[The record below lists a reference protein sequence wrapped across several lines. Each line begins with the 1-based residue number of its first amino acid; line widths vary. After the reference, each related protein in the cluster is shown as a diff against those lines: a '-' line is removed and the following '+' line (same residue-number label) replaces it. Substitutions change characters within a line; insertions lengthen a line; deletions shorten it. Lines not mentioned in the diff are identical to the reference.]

1 MGLLAVPPVVLL
13 ARTPP
18 QMALKYLGTPA
29 VIQAIGLSLWTSA
42 ASLAIT
48 LVFGTPLA
56 FILGRWQFR
65 GKQIVEV
72 LVDWPI
78 VLPPAVA
85 GIALLMTLGRRGIIG
100 QWLARAGIE
109 IPFTPIAVI
118 IAQTFVA
125 CPYYI
130 KAASVGFGAV
140 SRQLLDAAELDG
152 TSAWQ
157 RFRSIVLPLSARSVL
172 VGAALTWSRALG
184 EFGAT
189 IIFAGNLQGKTQT
202 IPLAV
207 YIGFNIDIQQALT
220 LAAILLVISFVLLIG
235 IRLAYPRT

>member
-1 MGLLAVPPVVLL
+1 LAVPPIVLL

-18 QMALKYLGTPA
+18 ALLSRYLGTPA
-29 VIQAIGLSLWTSA
+29 VVQAISLSLWTSA
-42 ASLAIT
+42 ASLGIT
-48 LVFGTPLA
+48 LLFGTPLA
-56 FILGRWQFR
+56 YILGRWTFR
-65 GKQIVEV
+65 GKWLLETLI
-72 LVDWPI
+72 DWPI

-85 GIALLMTLGRRGIIG
+85 GIALLMTLGRNGVIG
-100 QWLARAGIE
+100 QWFDRFGWN
-109 IPFTPIAVI
+109 IPFTPVAVI

-130 KAASVGFGAV
+130 KAASVGFGAIN
-140 SRQLLDAAELDG
+140 RQFLDAAELDG
-152 TSAWQ
+152 ASAWQ
-157 RFRSIVLPLSARSVL
+157 RFNLVTLPLALRSVV

-189 IIFAGNLQGKTQT
+189 IIFAGNMPGKTQT

-220 LAAILLVISFVLLIG
+220 LAAILLVISFGVLIG
-235 IRLAYPRT
+235 IRVAYPRA